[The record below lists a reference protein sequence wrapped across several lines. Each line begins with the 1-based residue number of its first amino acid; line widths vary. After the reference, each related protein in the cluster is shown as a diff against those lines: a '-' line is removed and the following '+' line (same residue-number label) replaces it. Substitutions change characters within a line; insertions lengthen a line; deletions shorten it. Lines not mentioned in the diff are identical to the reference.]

1 MQKNNKTDIVWTLF
15 KTQHY
20 HYGKSGK
27 LMSIVSVNEKTQK
40 KTQSIF
46 TRDKNG
52 RKLAESI
59 FAIDDAERQ
68 LEKIEKK
75 IYKYNDDKA
84 QATETIYR
92 WDRKANDF
100 MPYVKTILEREGKLH
115 STRIEQKWDSEIE
128 EWTTS
133 LVSEFNKKYHDKGRL
148 CAIKITDSKNDGK
161 KQERQVLQTF
171 NLKHQ
176 LSSEREFFPYLDM
189 FEIDCEGNFDSIIGE
204 DTYYGSITCPETLIE
219 INRKTYQYDKQQR
232 LITYIENEKDRR
244 RWRFMTPLIK
254 IEYEYDDNDLLAKR
268 KIFGGDV

>member
-1 MQKNNKTDIVWTLF
+1 M
-15 KTQHY
+15 
-20 HYGKSGK
+20 
-27 LMSIVSVNEKTQK
+27 
-40 KTQSIF
+40 
-46 TRDKNG
+46 G
-52 RKLAESI
+52 RN
-59 FAIDDAERQ
+59 RH
-68 LEKIEKK
+68 
-75 IYKYNDDKA
+75 KYNDDKA
-84 QATETIYR
+84 QATETVYK

-133 LVSEFNKKYHDKGRL
+133 LVSEFNKKYHDNGRL

-161 KQERQVLQTF
+161 KQERQILQTF

-176 LSSEREFFPYLDM
+176 LSSEREFFTYLDM

-204 DTYYGSITCPETLIE
+204 EPYYYDGSVNCLETFKE

-254 IEYEYDDNDLLAKR
+254 IEYEYDDNGLLAKR
-268 KIFGGDV
+268 KIFGADV